1 MSLHIKLVIL
11 TALLVTSAYAQ
22 KTTVGYDKS
31 ADFSRYKTYTWSE
44 PAMPPS
50 RPLLYASILASVDHL
65 LQSKGLMK
73 VEKDGDMVL
82 VPAGGMEFGLNTAGA
97 APIIPSYTSQPPS
110 IDSTMWTGSG
120 SSNLMA
126 PYVPEGT
133 LMLTF
138 VNREGNK
145 VVWSGTVTLKL
156 DMEQKRKSLDLVDK
170 AIAKLLKAF
179 PPDKK

>member
-1 MSLHIKLVIL
+1 
-11 TALLVTSAYAQ
+11 
-22 KTTVGYDKS
+22 
-31 ADFSRYKTYTWSE
+31 
-44 PAMPPS
+44 
-50 RPLLYASILASVDHL
+50 
-65 LQSKGLMK
+65 
-73 VEKDGDMVL
+73 
-82 VPAGGMEFGLNTAGA
+82 
-97 APIIPSYTSQPPS
+97 
-110 IDSTMWTGSG
+110 WTGSG